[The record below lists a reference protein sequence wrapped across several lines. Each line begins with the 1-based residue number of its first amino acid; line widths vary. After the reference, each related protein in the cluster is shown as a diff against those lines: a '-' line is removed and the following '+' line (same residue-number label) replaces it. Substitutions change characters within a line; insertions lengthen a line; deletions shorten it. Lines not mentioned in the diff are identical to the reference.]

1 MESPNF
7 VGAFFCMF
15 ELQFVKKYHQYLL
28 ATDEVGR
35 GPLAGPVVSCTVRVK
50 NHSTFLEKFLYDLQ
64 ELGVTDSKKLSSKRR
79 VEIIEHYFGNVKK
92 LKKDR
97 EIIIA
102 DGFVSLVITEVS
114 PKEID
119 ELNILQAS
127 LYAMKKAVMKF
138 GESGESVLLI
148 DGNKTIKN
156 LPETMESFPIVKG
169 DSKSVLIA
177 LASIFAKEYRDQL
190 MVEFGEIYPGYGLEN
205 HAGYPTKAHLN
216 AIKEF
221 GITKIHRKTF
231 KGVKEHVQEN

>member
-1 MESPNF
+1 
-7 VGAFFCMF
+7 MF
-15 ELQFVKKYHQYLL
+15 ESQFVKKHHLYLL

-35 GPLAGPVVSCTVRVK
+35 GPLAGPVVSCAVRIK
-50 NHSTFLEKFLYDLQ
+50 NHSTLLKKFLNDL
-64 ELGVTDSKKLSSKRR
+64 ENIGVTDSKKLSSKRR
-79 VEIIEHYFGNVKK
+79 IEIIEHYFGNVKK

-97 EIIIA
+97 EIVIVN
-102 DGFVSLVITEVS
+102 DLVSLVITEVS

-127 LYAMKKAVMKF
+127 LYAMKKAVLKF
-138 GESGESVLLI
+138 GECGESVLLI

-156 LPETMESFPIVKG
+156 LPETMECFPIVKG

-190 MVEFGEIYPGYGLEN
+190 MAEFGEKYPGYGLEN

-216 AIKEF
+216 AIKEL
-221 GITKIHRKTF
+221 GITNIHRKTF
-231 KGVKEHVQEN
+231 KGVKEYVQEG